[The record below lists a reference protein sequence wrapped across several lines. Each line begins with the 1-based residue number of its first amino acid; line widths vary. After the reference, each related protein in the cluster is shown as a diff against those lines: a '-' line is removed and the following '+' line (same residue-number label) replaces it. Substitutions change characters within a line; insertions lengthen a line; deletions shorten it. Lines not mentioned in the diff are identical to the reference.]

1 MENYSGEK
9 FLNKLYSDLHMNN
22 EVMHTASKSD
32 NKDEKV
38 KKYLNRLEKV
48 ENLALSSKHNGLELL
63 KELYYKKYVIKE
75 EDIPNS
81 YFELQ
86 KEIAL
91 ERGFGHIEIDE
102 NMKKE
107 MSKSLIEDQKK
118 SLDIW
123 LDYLINEDSIYPEWF
138 KYYAFQG
145 MLKLGSYD
153 KTKESFNKRTTTTT
167 NIFVE
172 LNREALSMT
181 YDNIKSVLQ
190 NNEIDDNELN
200 TLIENGSFGKIYS
213 YIIKKLEKSNK
224 DINSNDGIW
233 IKYNQGD
240 NPQKLVD
247 SLQGRG
253 TGWCTAGYETAKKQL
268 DNGDFYV
275 YYTKD
280 STNEYKQPRIAIRM
294 DGKAK
299 IGEIRGIAE
308 HQNLEADMEKVLKEK
323 LNEFPDKDRYNKKQQ
338 DMEKLTKIYK
348 EYKIR
353 ELSIDEMRFLYEV
366 DNKIDGFGYMKDPR
380 IKEILNERNIKK
392 DLSLVFDCSEDE
404 ISNKK
409 EDILNGKKIIWFYDD
424 LSLNKLTSA
433 DGLILPQ
440 NISGNLNLSELT
452 SANGLI
458 LPQYIGGDLNLNKLK
473 NADALTLPKS
483 IDGNLNLKELA
494 IADSLILP
502 QHIGGNLNLSSLMRA
517 KDLTLPQN
525 IGGSLD
531 LSELKWVDSLTLP
544 QNIGRDLYL
553 YSLSSADGLSFPQ
566 NVGGNLNLSSL
577 MRAKDLT
584 LPQHIGGD
592 LWLIKLESTNNLTLP
607 QHIGG
612 DLNLYSLT
620 SADGLTLPKNI
631 DGNLELSSLTNAKGL
646 TLPQNIGKDL
656 LLDKLNS
663 VEGLLNFPQNIGGD
677 LNLGKLLNVDGLTLS
692 KNVGG
697 NLKLSSLTSAKDLTF
712 PQHIGGDLIL
722 NGLTNADGLTLP
734 KNIDGSLILNS
745 LTSAKDLTLPQHIGG
760 SLDLYSLTSAKD
772 LTLPQH
778 IGGDLNLYG
787 LTSDDGLTLPKNIGG
802 KLFLC
807 GRIVL
812 SKQINE
818 EIENSR
824 KL

>member
-1 MENYSGEK
+1 MVNYSGEK
-9 FLNKLYSDLHMNN
+9 FLNKLYSNLHMTD

-48 ENLALSSKHNGLELL
+48 EKLALSSKHNGLELL

-181 YDNIKSVLQ
+181 YDSIKSVLQ

-308 HQNLEADMEKVLKEK
+308 HQNLESEMENVLKEK
-323 LNEFPDKDRYNKKQQ
+323 LNEFPDKDKYNKKQQ

-348 EYKIR
+348 EYKTR
-353 ELSIDEMRFLYEV
+353 ELTIDELRFVYEV
-366 DNKIDGFGYMKDPR
+366 DNKIDGFGYEKDPR
-380 IKEILNERNIKK
+380 IKEILNERNVKK
-392 DLSLVFDCSEDE
+392 DLSHVFNCSEDE
-404 ISNKK
+404 ISNKN
-409 EDILNGKKIIWFYDD
+409 EDILNGKKIIYFYGD
-424 LSLNKLTSA
+424 LFLRGITSA
-433 DGLILPQ
+433 KG
-440 NISGNLNLSELT
+440 
-452 SANGLI
+452 
-458 LPQYIGGDLNLNKLK
+458 
-473 NADALTLPKS
+473 
-483 IDGNLNLKELA
+483 
-494 IADSLILP
+494 
-502 QHIGGNLNLSSLMRA
+502 
-517 KDLTLPQN
+517 LTLPQYV
-525 IGGSLD
+525 GGSL
-531 LSELKWVDSLTLP
+531 
-544 QNIGRDLYL
+544 YL
-553 YSLSSADGLSFPQ
+553 
-566 NVGGNLNLSSL
+566 
-577 MRAKDLT
+577 
-584 LPQHIGGD
+584 
-592 LWLIKLESTNNLTLP
+592 ENLT
-607 QHIGG
+607 
-612 DLNLYSLT
+612 S
-620 SADGLTLPKNI
+620 
-631 DGNLELSSLTNAKGL
+631 AKGL
-646 TLPQNIGKDL
+646 TLPQNIVGSL
-656 LLDKLNS
+656 YLDSLTS
-663 VEGLLNFPQNIGGD
+663 ADGLIFPQNFGGSLYLYSLTSADGITLPQNIGGD
-677 LNLGKLLNVDGLTLS
+677 LYLNNLTSADGLIFPQYIGGDLSLHRVLSANGITLPQHID
-692 KNVGG
+692 GG
-697 NLKLSSLTSAKDLTF
+697 LYLNSITSAKDLVLPQYIGNGLNLKKLKNADNLTF
-712 PQHIGGDLIL
+712 PQHIGGDLLL
-722 NGLTNADGLTLP
+722 NKLSSADGLIFPQHVGGYL
-734 KNIDGSLILNS
+734 SLNS
-745 LTSAKDLTLPQHIGG
+745 LTSAKGLTLPQHIGG
-760 SLDLYSLTSAKD
+760 GLDLENLTSADGITLPQNIGNYLD
-772 LTLPQH
+772 LENLTSADGLVLPQH
-778 IGGDLNLYG
+778 IGGDLILDRLTNADGLIFPQNIGGGLGLGSLTSAKGLNLPQNIGKYLDLHG
-787 LTSDDGLTLPKNIGG
+787 LTSADGLVLPQYIGNDLYLYSLTNIEGLTFPQHIGG
-802 KLFLC
+802 N
-807 GRIVL
+807 L
-812 SKQINE
+812 SLNSLASVDEVSLTGKIGGNILKIDE
-818 EIENSR
+818 EKENSW

>member
-9 FLNKLYSDLHMNN
+9 FLNKLYSDLHMSN

-48 ENLALSSKHNGLELL
+48 ENLALSSRHNGLKLL

-75 EDIPNS
+75 EDIPDS
-81 YFELQ
+81 YFKLQ

-153 KTKESFNKRTTTTT
+153 KTKESFNKRTNKTT

-190 NNEIDDNELN
+190 NNEIDDNKLN

-213 YIIKKLEKSNK
+213 YIVKKLEKSNK
-224 DINSNDGIW
+224 NINSNDGIW

-294 DGKAK
+294 DGKTK

-308 HQNLEADMEKVLKEK
+308 HQNLEDEMEKVLKEK
-323 LNEFPDKDRYNKKQQ
+323 LNEFPDKDKYNKKQQ

-348 EYKIR
+348 EYKTR
-353 ELSIDEMRFLYEV
+353 EITIDELRFVYEV
-366 DNKIDGFGYMKDPR
+366 DNKIDGFGYDKDPR
-380 IKEILNERNIKK
+380 IKEILNERNVKK
-392 DLSLVFDCSEDE
+392 DLSLIFNCSEDE

-409 EDILNGKKIIWFYDD
+409 EDILNGKKIIYFY
-424 LSLNKLTSA
+424 
-433 DGLILPQ
+433 
-440 NISGNLNLSELT
+440 
-452 SANGLI
+452 
-458 LPQYIGGDLNLNKLK
+458 GD
-473 NADALTLPKS
+473 
-483 IDGNLNLKELA
+483 
-494 IADSLILP
+494 
-502 QHIGGNLNLSSLMRA
+502 LNLSSLMRA
-517 KDLTLPQN
+517 KNLTLPQN
-525 IGGSLD
+525 IGGSL
-531 LSELKWVDSLTLP
+531 
-544 QNIGRDLYL
+544 YL
-553 YSLSSADGLSFPQ
+553 YNLKSPDG
-566 NVGGNLNLSSL
+566 
-577 MRAKDLT
+577 LT
-584 LPQHIGGD
+584 LPQHVGGD
-592 LWLIKLESTNNLTLP
+592 LYLNSLTNAKGLVLP
-607 QHIGG
+607 QHIDGNLNLNSLTSAKGLNLPQNISG
-612 DLNLYSLT
+612 DLYLNSLT
-620 SADGLTLPKNI
+620 SADGLTLPQHI
-631 DGNLELSSLTNAKGL
+631 GGRLYLYSLKSPDGL
-646 TLPQNIGKDL
+646 TLPQYIGNDL
-656 LLDKLNS
+656 
-663 VEGLLNFPQNIGGD
+663 D
-677 LNLGKLLNVDGLTLS
+677 LR
-692 KNVGG
+692 
-697 NLKLSSLTSAKDLTF
+697 NLKSADNLTF
-712 PQHIGGDLIL
+712 
-722 NGLTNADGLTLP
+722 
-734 KNIDGSLILNS
+734 
-745 LTSAKDLTLPQHIGG
+745 PQHIGG
-760 SLDLYSLTSAKD
+760 SLDLKNLTSAKGLNLPQNIGGSLYLDSLTSADGLIFPQNIGSSLYLDSLTSANGLVLPQYIGND
-772 LTLPQH
+772 LNLRNLTSADNLTFPQHVGGYLNLKSLTSAEGLILPQHIDGCLYLNSLTNAKGLVLPQH
-778 IGGDLNLYG
+778 IGGNLSLNSLASVDEVY
-787 LTSDDGLTLPKNIGG
+787 LTGKISGNIL
-802 KLFLC
+802 K
-807 GRIVL
+807 ID
-812 SKQINE
+812 E
-818 EIENSR
+818 EKENSW